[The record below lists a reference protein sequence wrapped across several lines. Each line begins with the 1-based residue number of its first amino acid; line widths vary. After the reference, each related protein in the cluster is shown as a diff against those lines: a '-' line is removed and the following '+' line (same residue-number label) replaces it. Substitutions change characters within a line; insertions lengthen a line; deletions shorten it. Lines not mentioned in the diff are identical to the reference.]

1 MTLEISTLYG
11 DVYLFSL
18 LSFIVHSGI
27 DLNENFQFAFT
38 FFLFLPFFPLL
49 RIDTK
54 ILKVEFTC

>member
-38 FFLFLPFFPLL
+38 FFLFLPY
-49 RIDTK
+49 
-54 ILKVEFTC
+54 

>member
-18 LSFIVHSGI
+18 LSFD

-38 FFLFLPFFPLL
+38 FFLFLPFSPLL